1 MGLAFLITSDKLQ
14 LLSER
19 KVLKEA
25 DYAALLDAGATVE
38 AAQEEAARILEQS
51 RSDARRAVD
60 AGRAEGLERAREE
73 YAQRLAADA
82 LATRHQLH
90 ALREAMARIVV
101 KAVGQFMADADPALL
116 YEAAL
121 LRVEA
126 LIRSEPF
133 VTVRVSPERE
143 EDLRHLLGRLR
154 DDAGWELNAAVLADP
169 ELPRGGC
176 VLITGS
182 GTLEIGVDAQIEA
195 FRKVVGKVVEHGAA
209 LGPAGTAAER

>member
-25 DYAALLDAGATVE
+25 DYAALLDAAATVE
-38 AAQEEAARILEQS
+38 AAQDEAARILERA

-60 AGRAEGLERAREE
+60 AGRAEGLEQARAE
-73 YAQRLAADA
+73 YAERLAADA

-90 ALREAMARIVV
+90 ALREAMAQIVV

-116 YEAAL
+116 FEAAL

-143 EDLRHLLGRLR
+143 HDMRLLLGRLR
-154 DDAGWELNAAVLADP
+154 DDAGWELNAAVLPDP
-169 ELPRGGC
+169 ELPLGGC

-182 GTLEIGVDAQIEA
+182 GRLEIGVDAQLEA
-195 FRKVVGKVVEHGAA
+195 FRKVVGKGVERDAVAQAGAA
-209 LGPAGTAAER
+209 TER